1 MDNEVAMNSLKVLAS
16 AGLLLAIASSHRVA
30 SAQTTDSAQIEPTG
44 SAADLLIPARAG
56 VGHTS
61 SGAGFDGTTRFEG
74 FIPLRQS
81 PGRNITFFE
90 PRFLLDN
97 DGQIGGNLLFGHR
110 AYGRKRDRIWG
121 GYLSLD
127 NRETDESDDFYQLGL
142 GFETLGNLWDFR
154 VNGYVP
160 LGDTSQIVEEE
171 LLSSTRSGISTG
183 FEGNL
188 LVLSSREERRIRQV
202 QEIAL
207 SGFDAEVGVKV
218 LDWNDGD
225 GDLRGQAGLYFY
237 DAEDVDSTVGWR
249 VGLEVRPVQNIV
261 LGVTVQEDDLFGT
274 NVIGS
279 VTLTFPRVRPRGP
292 VPEDIEL
299 VARLGEPV
307 RRVPSIAIE
316 TQEDIEIE
324 VDEVE
329 MPLMNPEE
337 EQPYRFIHVALG
349 QGNGD
354 GTFENPF
361 GTVEDA
367 LDATVSDG
375 NDIVYVDAGSNPDI
389 PAFTI
394 PDRVRV
400 LSQGP
405 EQLLAGLPF
414 PGFPEAPARLPFSP
428 VINFDDGILVRLP
441 LSDDGNFPII
451 RDPSASDLVTM
462 GDRTVL
468 SGFRLE
474 DAPNNA
480 VAARS
485 VEDVEIRDNTITGAG
500 DRGIFLSNVSGS
512 VVLFDNSITNVQG
525 GADAGQGILISNT
538 TSEAVEVTIERHAI
552 SDTRVGIELD
562 VTGDPA
568 QGTNPSQIV
577 EIRDTDIA
585 TSQDEGFL
593 IEAIDLGN
601 QQVTFTEGSILN
613 SGAEGVF
620 VRALNV
626 GSQEITIEDST
637 IANSGGSG
645 IRVIGGVPNGTSTAA
660 QEVFINRNL
669 IEFNQGAG
677 IDIEANEVV
686 AQEFAI
692 GDNIIQNNAAEGIRA
707 IARNVAFQEYVTDP
721 TNDSLGISGNI
732 IRNNGAQ
739 GINLDATDT
748 ATLVA
753 DIQNNTLSGNV
764 TNGGPDLEV
773 TTNANTNDA
782 CTFISGNTSATGIQ
796 LVNNPT
802 GIASFFEV
810 VDLPN
815 IFSLNTGT
823 VTLLP
828 DISAFTNVP
837 AGDTALSCFN

>member
-1 MDNEVAMNSLKVLAS
+1 MNSLKVLAS
-16 AGLLLAIASSHRVA
+16 AGLLLAIASFHPFA
-30 SAQTTDSAQIEPTG
+30 SAQTTDSEPIEPTG

-74 FIPLRQS
+74 FVPLRQS

-110 AYGRKRDRIWG
+110 AYSQSSDRIWG
-121 GYLSLD
+121 GYVSLD

-142 GFETLGNLWDFR
+142 GFETLGNVLDLR
-154 VNGYVP
+154 INGYVA
-160 LGDTSQIVEEE
+160 LGDTSQVVEEE
-171 LLSSTRSGISTG
+171 LLSSTSSGISTG

-188 LVLSSREERRIRQV
+188 LVLSSREERRILRV
-202 QEIAL
+202 EEIAL
-207 SGFDAEVGVKV
+207 SGFDAELGAKV

-225 GDLRGQAGLYFY
+225 GDLRGYAGLYFY
-237 DAEDVDSTVGWR
+237 DAAKVDSTLGWR
-249 VGLEVRPVQNIV
+249 VGLEVRPVQNVV
-261 LGVTVQEDDLFGT
+261 LGVTLQEDDLFGT

-307 RRVPSIAIE
+307 RRNPSIAIE
-316 TQEDIEIE
+316 TQEEIEIE
-324 VDEVE
+324 VDEIE

-337 EQPYRFIHVALG
+337 DRPYRFIHVTLG
-349 QGNGD
+349 DQGGD

-367 LDATVSDG
+367 LGASVSDG
-375 NDIVYVDAGSNPDI
+375 NDIVYVDAGSNPEI
-389 PAFTI
+389 PAFSI

-405 EQLLAGLPF
+405 EQFLAGLPF
-414 PGFPEAPARLPFSP
+414 PGFPRAAARLPFSP
-428 VINFDDGILVRLP
+428 VVNFDDGILVRLP

-468 SGFRLE
+468 SGFRIA

-480 VAARS
+480 VAARG
-485 VEDVEIRDNTITGAG
+485 VENVEIRDNTITNPG
-500 DRGIFLSNVSGS
+500 DRGIFLSDVSGS

-525 GADAGQGILISNT
+525 VADAGQGILISNT
-538 TSEAVEVTIERHAI
+538 TSDAVEVTIERHTI
-552 SDTRVGIELD
+552 SDTRIGIELD
-562 VTGDPA
+562 VMGNPA
-568 QGTNPSQIV
+568 QGINPSQIV

-585 TSQDEGFL
+585 DSREEGFS
-593 IEAIDLGN
+593 IEATDLGN
-601 QQVTFTEGSILN
+601 QQVTFSDGSILN

-620 VRALNV
+620 ARALNV
-626 GSQEITIEDST
+626 GSQEITIEDSV
-637 IANSGGSG
+637 IANSGASG
-645 IRVIGGVPNGTSTAA
+645 IRVIAGVPNGTSTAA
-660 QEVFINRNL
+660 QEIFINRNR

-692 GDNIIQNNAAEGIRA
+692 GDNTIQNNAEEGIRA
-707 IARNVAFQEYVTDP
+707 IARNVAFQEYVTDLD
-721 TNDSLGISGNI
+721 NNSFGISGNLI
-732 IRNNGAQ
+732 LNNGAK
-739 GINLDATDT
+739 GINLDASDS
-748 ATLVA
+748 ATLIA
-753 DIQNNTLSGNV
+753 DIQDNTLSGNV
-764 TNGGPDLEV
+764 TNGGPDLEI

-782 CTFISGNTSATGIQ
+782 CAFIGGNTSASGIR

-802 GIASFFEV
+802 GVASFFEV
-810 VDLPN
+810 VDLPD

-828 DISAFTNVP
+828 DISTFVNVP
-837 AGDTALSCFN
+837 SGDNAQSCFGTR